1 VRITAYGA
9 DWTPLATVSY
19 PVSAEWWGSPAGRTR
34 AAWVSALSAQQQSMA
49 SSAMA
54 PSADDGDDVGIGI
67 LITVAFLTVPA
78 YIVLQLILLLRYSGG
93 WRIAAALPL
102 IGMVP
107 LLIYTLFAL
116 VMGSNLWPLM
126 AIFLTPFA
134 FFYLLAVLALRRL
147 GSGAAFS

>member
-1 VRITAYGA
+1 MRITAYGA

-34 AAWVSALSAQQQSMA
+34 AAWASALNAQQQSMA

-54 PSADDGDDVGIGI
+54 SSTDDGDDVGIGI
-67 LITVAFLTVPA
+67 LVALAFLTVPA

-134 FFYLLAVLALRRL
+134 FFYLLAVLALRRF